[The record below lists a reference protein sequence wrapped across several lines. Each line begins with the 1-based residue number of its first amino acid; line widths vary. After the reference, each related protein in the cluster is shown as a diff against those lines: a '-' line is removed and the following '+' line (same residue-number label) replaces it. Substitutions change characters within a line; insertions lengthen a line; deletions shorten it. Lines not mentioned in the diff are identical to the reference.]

1 MKNTLVENSIYISIC
16 FFLSICI
23 VVSSFFL
30 IEFIP

>member
-1 MKNTLVENSIYISIC
+1 MKNILIDNFIYTSIC

-30 IEFIP
+30 VEFIP